1 MNDKPDLAALA
12 REYLDLWEDQLTA
25 MTSDPDLA
33 RQTSRFFDALGAF
46 GAQANPLFSAQLAA
60 LLRTSP
66 PSAATGTADDRD
78 TRSAAASGTETPAFA
93 PDDRDERLDQLARR
107 VADLEKRIAELGP
120 ATDSARAKTPKRTR
134 RKPAAGK
141 SG

>member
-1 MNDKPDLAALA
+1 MNDTPDLAALA

-25 MTSDPDLA
+25 MASDPDVA
-33 RQTSRFFDALGAF
+33 RQTSKFFDALGAF

-60 LLRTSP
+60 LLRTAP
-66 PSAATGTADDRD
+66 QSAATGTTDDRD
-78 TRSAAASGTETPAFA
+78 PRSAAAPGAKTPAAA

-107 VADLEKRIAELGP
+107 VADLEKRIAELEPGTGN
-120 ATDSARAKTPKRTR
+120 AGAKTAKRTR
-134 RKPAAGK
+134 KKPAARK